1 MRKTTIII
9 IVLFVNLIII
19 NAKKQTVEFKT
30 VNINKKLTD
39 FKNQYDLSTPLKS
52 FITFKYLQLEG
63 KKSKYRSVNSFRI
76 RGAFPKETT
85 SDIEVS
91 DKKRAFILNNKIEEV
106 LYYKDSVAAVLSPYV
121 AEPMYIIYYYSLEEG
136 KWLGA
141 GEGLGN
147 DLNDARA
154 RFKKNAPL
162 FLDYNKRIETLKS
175 VPERIDLFVN
185 YLKNSSKAPKVFLLN
200 ALKKHKIVVYGEIH
214 RRKASWDLLKSIIKE
229 EKFSKNVDTV
239 FMELSS
245 DKQEKI
251 NSFFSSR
258 ELNTEIILDI
268 FRDVQISGWYDKGMY
283 EFLIDLWKLNK
294 KLPKKQRID
303 IILVDES
310 RPFNLFKTKKELE
323 EHFNSALDRNEQMA
337 KIISTT
343 IKSKKSK
350 RNNFFIV
357 GYAHA
362 YKSSAPGIASGKPRI
377 KAKPTAVAQLVK
389 IFSDKEVFTICSH
402 GPIISNNGTI
412 HGKVRQGVFDRAFAE
427 YGNKPLMFNLKNS
440 PFGKEPFDGIYEI
453 SYDKEVGSYQNNYDS
468 YLYLGSLESEC
479 EEYFLYEILT
489 DDYVKE
495 LRRRSKMVGSSIK
508 KWFGVK
514 KETKEAL
521 IKHFKEKYEGK
532 KRWRDI

>member
-1 MRKTTIII
+1 MKKTMITALILI
-9 IVLFVNLIII
+9 VNLITI
-19 NAKKQTVEFKT
+19 NAQEQTVEFKKIN
-30 VNINKKLTD
+30 VNKKLID
-39 FKNQYDLSTPLKS
+39 FKNRYDLSTPLKS

-63 KKSKYRSVNSFRI
+63 KKSKYRLVNSFRI

-91 DKKRAFILNNKIEEV
+91 DKKKASILNKKIEEV

-121 AEPMYIIYYYSLEEG
+121 AEPMYIIYYYSLEDG

-162 FLDYNKRIETLKS
+162 FLDYNERIEILKS
-175 VPERIDLFVN
+175 VPKNLDLFVN
-185 YLKNSSKAPKVFLLN
+185 YLKSSSKRPKVFLLD
-200 ALKKHKIVVYGEIH
+200 ALKRHKIVVYGELH
-214 RRKASWDLLKSIIKE
+214 RRKSSWDLLKSIIKE
-229 EKFSKNVDTV
+229 EKFSKNVGTV

-245 DKQEKI
+245 DKQQKI
-251 NSFFSSR
+251 DGFFSSQ
-258 ELNTEIILDI
+258 ELDTEIILDI
-268 FRDVQISGWYDKGMY
+268 FREVQIYGWYDKGMY
-283 EFLIDLWKLNK
+283 EFLIDLWKFNK

-303 IILVDES
+303 VILVDEP
-310 RPFNLFKTKKELE
+310 RPFNSFKTKEELE
-323 EHFNSALDRNEQMA
+323 EHFNSVLDRNEQMA

-350 RNNFFIV
+350 RNNLFIV
-357 GYAHA
+357 GNAHA
-362 YKSSAPGIASGKPRI
+362 YKSSIPGIASGRPKN
-377 KAKPTAVAQLVK
+377 KSKLTAVAQLVK
-389 IFSDKEVFTICSH
+389 IFSDKEVFSIFSH

-427 YGNKPLMFNLKNS
+427 YGNKPLMFNLNDS

-453 SYDKEVGSYQNNYDS
+453 SYDKEVGSYQNNYDA
-468 YLYLGSLESEC
+468 YLFLEPLELED
-479 EEYFLYEILT
+479 EEYFLYELLT
-489 DDYVKE
+489 DNYIEE
-495 LRRRSKMVGSSIK
+495 LKRRSKMVGSSIK

-514 KETKEAL
+514 KETKEAI
-521 IKHFKEKYEGK
+521 IKHYKEKYEGK
-532 KRWRDI
+532 KRWKNS